1 MIKSFTSKIKTFVFS
16 DRSGDNNVT
25 EGRKRKRD
33 ISEGEEEDVIVTSV
47 KRARK
52 VGPHTSA
59 LNYFNTLIV
68 NPYQKM
74 AEWMQRRK
82 PWSEH
87 YFFKRALSKDE
98 APNRDPGI
106 VHSTTEDPL
115 TVGNPPAMTKHVVGV
130 TDGFKLPREGV
141 KLTGNGHQSH
151 NLPVGVPDV
160 AARWTEDRHTS
171 NLTSHPAPMRSP
183 TQSNSNTVP
192 SLSQSNH
199 TSTSV
204 QTDHSDLWLKVREC
218 DVARLSHHSD
228 KSLFSRPPRQTFTAI
243 ECVRL
248 DEKKKYQQLLQQFT
262 KFPQE
267 KSSRSPDGLGAS
279 HLLHYGSRTEGSL
292 SGSNSSIELC
302 SVGRQPSVRRQ
313 KVVPTQKTRIP
324 TPPRNTDYDHQRSPR
339 QHSTVSHRQSLV
351 SERWDSISERHD
363 KSESEEDVIC
373 LSDEGGEDVICLL
386 DDDMPVGNGRTP
398 VRSQLDSS
406 RTSESRHSRVSAHRS
421 PGSPDFQSSKY
432 LSEEWMLRER
442 QFSRAN
448 REAQRKI
455 EETEIK
461 KKFYEE
467 KHLKKDLL
475 LERQVRQRLRLYDAE
490 PAAVEDL
497 EVEEEEEEQ
506 EETFP
511 ELTDEML
518 QVVNDALRPQ
528 PADEVLVEG
537 YKLQIRRHDME
548 SLAGLNWLND
558 EIINFYMNQLVE
570 RGETEGKPKVYAFNT
585 FFYPKVMSQGHSSV
599 KRWTRRVDIFSK
611 DYILIPV
618 HLGMHWCLAVIDFK
632 KKMIR
637 YFDSMGGNNMACLN
651 ALKEYLCAESLDKKK
666 QKFDLTDWKTKIVK
680 DIPQQMNGSDCGM
693 FTCKF
698 AEYITREADINFTQ
712 EHMPYFRKRMVYEIV
727 RKKLL
732 Q

>member
-204 QTDHSDLWLKVREC
+204 QTDHS
-218 DVARLSHHSD
+218 
-228 KSLFSRPPRQTFTAI
+228 
-243 ECVRL
+243 
-248 DEKKKYQQLLQQFT
+248 
-262 KFPQE
+262 
-267 KSSRSPDGLGAS
+267 
-279 HLLHYGSRTEGSL
+279 
-292 SGSNSSIELC
+292 
-302 SVGRQPSVRRQ
+302 
-313 KVVPTQKTRIP
+313 
-324 TPPRNTDYDHQRSPR
+324 
-339 QHSTVSHRQSLV
+339 
-351 SERWDSISERHD
+351 
-363 KSESEEDVIC
+363 
-373 LSDEGGEDVICLL
+373 
-386 DDDMPVGNGRTP
+386 GNGRTP

-432 LSEEWMLRER
+432 LSEEWMLNLER